1 MSASVLLHARH
12 TAREVSDAVACAWPN
27 LLFLLY
33 REKHNGYEEALLG
46 PDEPLQEGSDN
57 TLTLEGGMTGREVND
72 AFRRAFGVLV
82 EFSVESGK
90 SVLHTPLDRA
100 R

>member
-1 MSASVLLHARH
+1 MSARVLIHARH
-12 TAREVSDAVACAWPN
+12 TAKEVSDAVSRAWPN
-27 LLFLLY
+27 LLFLFY
-33 REKHNGYEEALLG
+33 RAKREDAEEALLG
-46 PDEPLQEGSDN
+46 PGEKMLDDSES
-57 TLTLEGGMTGREVND
+57 TLTLEGTMNGREVND

-90 SVLHTPLDRA
+90 SVMNTPLDKA